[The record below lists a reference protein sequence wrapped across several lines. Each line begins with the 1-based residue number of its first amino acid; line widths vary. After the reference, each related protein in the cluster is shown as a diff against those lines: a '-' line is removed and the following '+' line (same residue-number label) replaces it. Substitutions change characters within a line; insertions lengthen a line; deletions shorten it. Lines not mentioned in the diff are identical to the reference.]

1 MNALRLPNTLL
12 DFTSKLGSSQE
23 MAPPS
28 DTAAPTRDP
37 PGTWGPSLSLH
48 LHILF
53 QKRRNS
59 QRARP
64 VHTLCVCIKS
74 NSQSCRWISAN
85 SLPPAL
91 PILQGTSALLAF
103 SSRNTDTFT
112 PRNTVLFHQPLC
124 PHSIPGHNWPLTL
137 TAAPRRCL
145 LPQPSVSPTSLFP
158 SHNAQFCVH
167 LLICL
172 SVSATR
178 ISAA

>member
-91 PILQGTSALLAF
+91 PILQGTSALLA
-103 SSRNTDTFT
+103 SSN
-112 PRNTVLFHQPLC
+112 
-124 PHSIPGHNWPLTL
+124 S
-137 TAAPRRCL
+137 
-145 LPQPSVSPTSLFP
+145 PQPWCNCERCIRQTQLAGHSTQYLTETLQTCQNFTRD
-158 SHNAQFCVH
+158 
-167 LLICL
+167 
-172 SVSATR
+172 ATR
-178 ISAA
+178 DHQTRGVRET